1 LTFGRNE
8 NPVNIS
14 DIHFHDSQILRV
26 TEDPSN
32 DTLTME
38 VMYPV
43 DWQNNRFEHRR
54 LIFTDAYSYQA
65 FEGPFLGCPTIL
77 DAKIT
82 TTVDRWSKIRLETTA
97 GFREV
102 MCVAVSL
109 VSMNQEAEQ
118 DAT

>member
-1 LTFGRNE
+1 MGGHLTFGRNE

-43 DWQNNRFEHRR
+43 DWQDNRFENRR
-54 LIFTDAYSYQA
+54 LIFTDAYSYQV
-65 FEGPFLGCPTIL
+65 FEGPFLGYPTIL
-77 DAKIT
+77 DAKIS

-102 MCVAVSL
+102 MCVSVNL
-109 VSMNQEAEQ
+109 V
-118 DAT
+118 T